1 MSFQQLQLDLESATD
16 KLESAQNDVLRLQ
29 RELRD
34 LRVSGNSV
42 RAEALIP
49 LHSLGAGLAA
59 PAAPARQDLAL
70 AILPAAG
77 GGSPSWMAATRHEW
91 SMVPN
96 HPYNALICQEVDT
109 SGRGDRVPNWAGL
122 VGKLST
128 DDYDVA
134 SLAVPP
140 GTTVGTAGVKS
151 ATLYRKDYD
160 TEMPVKLIL
169 DMLNIPKA
177 VYTSTDSTVYRSP
190 ESATIADLVEA
201 RRLGVAY
208 ATAFAYDRTAARKDL
223 CGFLDMFGNTTIDL
237 TAKTMIAWAV
247 TGVLPAQFRG
257 LTGVLR
263 LNYTK
268 WTKKIF
274 ENNDGTVDVAL
285 AAARMQAGALSKGV
299 VTGTPPPLMLV
310 AKDTAWPGAVDSN
323 YIVQRKHDGMRA
335 TLHLWGSGPGTRA
348 WFFSKR
354 GLAGAWPIRVRP
366 YVDAAASQVAALA
379 AAANLTDC
387 IFDGELVIIDANGR
401 EAGYA
406 ANAYGGP
413 GVATNMVFYAFDVIK
428 APNRNGG
435 DVRKG
440 NAEARY
446 SLLSTLLGSMP
457 LTGALRW
464 SRDLLPGSNI
474 TDLQTQAIG
483 SKWEGLIARKKDGTY
498 VNGRATNGN
507 GLVFRWTSRS
517 VVCLEVRGIPI
528 DDNGHKGIRVV
539 LSSSVTSIMAVP
551 RAHVNEHGGKRYVF
565 FSMLTMTSVYY
576 KAHRS
581 VFDNVPP
588 SQIPRVR
595 GALESRWGKISNGD
609 TLNTNSFAFRFYVKK
624 ASNADEEQVVYG
636 KSTEYAFNPD
646 YELAVM
652 PTTKTAARRARLY
665 AVGMNAGGSPLSL
678 PKTGLEITFPLV
690 ANTKTSDLLKDPYA
704 VGGTD
709 ERKASVF
716 IDQSG
721 RNSLP
726 VPTCPAT
733 PLFVYVANE
742 L

>member
-1 MSFQQLQLDLESATD
+1 
-16 KLESAQNDVLRLQ
+16 
-29 RELRD
+29 
-34 LRVSGNSV
+34 
-42 RAEALIP
+42 
-49 LHSLGAGLAA
+49 
-59 PAAPARQDLAL
+59 
-70 AILPAAG
+70 
-77 GGSPSWMAATRHEW
+77 MAATRHEW

-109 SGRGDRVPNWAGL
+109 SGRDGNVPNWAGL

-160 TEMPVKLIL
+160 TEVPVKLIL
-169 DMLNIPKA
+169 DRLNIPKA
-177 VYTSTDSTVYRSP
+177 VYTSTDSTVYPST
-190 ESATIADLVEA
+190 ESATFADLVEA

-208 ATAFAYDRTAARKDL
+208 ATAFAYDRTDARKEL
-223 CGFLDMFGNTTIDL
+223 CGFLERFAQKGMTD
-237 TAKTMIAWAV
+237 KTMIAWAV
-247 TGVLPAQFRG
+247 TGVLPTQFRG
-257 LTGVLR
+257 LTGVLQ
-263 LNYTK
+263 LSYTK
-268 WTKKIF
+268 WAKKIF

-285 AAARMQAGALSKGV
+285 AAARKQAGAQSKDV

-310 AKDTAWPGAVDSN
+310 AKDTAWPGDVN
-323 YIVQRKHDGMRA
+323 GGYIVQRKHDGMRA

-387 IFDGELVIIDANGR
+387 ILDGELVIIDANGR

-435 DVRKG
+435 DVREER
-440 NAEARY
+440 ADTRY
-446 SLLSTLLGSMP
+446 ALLSTLLGSMP

-464 SRDLLPGSNI
+464 SRDLLLGGTTV

-483 SKWEGLIARKKDGTY
+483 SKWEGLVAREKTKSY
-498 VNGRATNGN
+498 VNGRATGENGK
-507 GLVFRWTSRS
+507 VFRWTSRS
-517 VVCLEVRGIPI
+517 VLCLKVAKECDVGGGI
-528 DDNGHKGIRVV
+528 KGLLVE
-539 LSSSVTSIMAVP
+539 LSQGVTAIMAVP
-551 RAHVNEHGGKRYVF
+551 ENHLNTGGNNHVY
-565 FSMLTMTSVYY
+565 FSALTMTTVLY
-576 KAHRS
+576 KSAGSRS
-581 VFDNVPP
+581 VFDTVPP

-595 GALESRWGKISNGD
+595 HALRSRWGNIGD
-609 TLNTNSFAFRFYVKK
+609 LFDGNSFAYRFYVKK

-636 KSTEYAFNPD
+636 KSTEYAFDPD
-646 YELAVM
+646 YELVVM
-652 PTTKTAARRARLY
+652 PKTKTAARRARLY
-665 AVGMNAGGSPLSL
+665 AVGDATTSTDIELS
-678 PKTGLEITFPLV
+678 KVGLEIKFSGSIQ
-690 ANTKTSDLLKDPYA
+690 TSDLVKSPYQS
-704 VGGTD
+704 GD
-709 ERKASVF
+709 QNKREKSVF
-716 IDQSG
+716 IDQSTV
-721 RNSLP
+721 RATATRKL
-726 VPTCPAT
+726 PAT

>member
-1 MSFQQLQLDLESATD
+1 
-16 KLESAQNDVLRLQ
+16 
-29 RELRD
+29 
-34 LRVSGNSV
+34 
-42 RAEALIP
+42 
-49 LHSLGAGLAA
+49 
-59 PAAPARQDLAL
+59 
-70 AILPAAG
+70 
-77 GGSPSWMAATRHEW
+77 
-91 SMVPN
+91 MVPN

-169 DMLNIPKA
+169 DRLDIPKA
-177 VYTSTDSTVYRSP
+177 VYTSTDDNGDP
-190 ESATIADLVEA
+190 GALSATIADLVEA

-208 ATAFAYDRTAARKDL
+208 ATAFAYDRTAARKEL
-223 CGFLDMFGNTTIDL
+223 CGFLERFAQKEITD
-237 TAKTMIAWAV
+237 KTMIAWAV

-257 LTGVLR
+257 LTGVLQRSYNKWAKAR
-263 LNYTK
+263 L
-268 WTKKIF
+268 IGG
-274 ENNDGTVDVAL
+274 GTVDVAL
-285 AAARMQAGALSKGV
+285 AAARGRTGVQNDKV

-310 AKDTAWPGAVDSN
+310 AKDTAWPNDVGSE

-435 DVRKG
+435 DVREK
-440 NAEARY
+440 EADIRY
-446 SLLSTLLGSMP
+446 NLLSTLLGSMS

-474 TDLQTQAIG
+474 IDLQTQAIG
-483 SKWEGLIARKKDGTY
+483 SKWEGLIAREKKGTY
-498 VNGRATNGN
+498 VNDRATTANGK
-507 GLVFRWTSRS
+507 VFRWTSRS
-517 VVCLEVRGIPI
+517 VLCLKVDDVCDV
-528 DDNGHKGIRVV
+528 DAAKGLVV
-539 LSSSVTSIMAVP
+539 ELSQSVKAIMAVP
-551 RAHVNEHGGKRYVF
+551 AQHLISSGDSHVY
-565 FSMLTMTSVYY
+565 FSALTMTTVLYNSGAPR
-576 KAHRS
+576 K
-581 VFDNVPP
+581 VFDIVPP
-588 SQIPRVR
+588 SQIPRVQN
-595 GALESRWGKISNGD
+595 ALRSRWGTYDADFFGEG
-609 TLNTNSFAFRFYVKK
+609 LFLHRFYVKS
-624 ASNADEEQVVYG
+624 ATTTNAGLVKGEEVVYG
-636 KSTEYAFNPD
+636 KSTEYAFKPD
-646 YELAVM
+646 YELVVM

-665 AVGMNAGGSPLSL
+665 AVGTTNGGNAELS
-678 PKTGLEITFPLV
+678 KTGLEITFPGGI
-690 ANTKTSDLLKDPYA
+690 TTSDLLKSTYRSD
-704 VGGTD
+704 D
-709 ERKASVF
+709 KNERKVSVF

-721 RNSLP
+721 RGSLP
-726 VPTCPAT
+726 VPTCPVD
-733 PLFVYVANE
+733 PFFVYVANE